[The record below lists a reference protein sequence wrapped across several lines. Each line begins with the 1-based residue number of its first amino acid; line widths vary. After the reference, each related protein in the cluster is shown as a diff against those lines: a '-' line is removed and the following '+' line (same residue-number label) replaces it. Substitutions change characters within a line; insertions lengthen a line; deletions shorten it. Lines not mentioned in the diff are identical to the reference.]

1 MRTKLRVLPLLLLV
15 MLVFSLPAFAQ
26 DEMPANETMSAD
38 GWITYAADS
47 CDYGG
52 EIQSITAVDA
62 QTVTFQLC
70 PNFPDPA
77 FPSKVAFSGFA
88 IHSSDQLLATGG
100 GGAELLQNP
109 IGTGP
114 WKFDH
119 WDLGNEIVF
128 TRNENYWGP
137 KAIEDTLIF
146 RWNSEAAARL
156 VELQAGNVD
165 GIDNPSPLDFD
176 VIAADPNLQLL
187 PREGLNVLYLGV
199 NNTIAP
205 FDNVKVRQAVSE
217 AIDKQRIV
225 DNFYPAG
232 SSVADQFM
240 PTSIFGYTKEVA
252 PLPYDTSAAMALLDE
267 AAAEGVSLPIDVPL
281 SYRDVVRSYLPQP
294 GVVAADIQQQLN
306 SLGDGAYF
314 NVTIDV
320 QELTTFLD
328 NASAGVLPL
337 FLLGWG
343 ADYPDATNFLDYHF
357 GAGSS
362 DSFGDKFAAITE
374 PLQQGARL
382 ADPAARYPYYIEANT
397 AIRDLVPMVPI
408 AHGGSGVAYRAEIE
422 NAQVSPLG
430 NEQYSQMTDPSDD
443 NFIWMQNGEPG
454 SLYCN
459 DETDGE
465 SLRACEQINESLL
478 AYEPGGTAV
487 VPGLADTYEAS
498 DDLLTWTFHLREGVT
513 FHDGSALDANDVVM
527 TYAVVWDAANPM
539 HVGRTGNFDYFSAL
553 FAAFL
558 NTPAS

>member
-1 MRTKLRVLPLLLLV
+1 MSPRFRLLSLALLV
-15 MLVFSLPAFAQ
+15 IFALSVPALAQ
-26 DEMPANETMSAD
+26 DMPANQTVSDD
-38 GWITYAADS
+38 GWITYAAES

-62 QTVTFQLC
+62 TTVQFQLC
-70 PNFPDPA
+70 YPDPA
-77 FPSKVAFSGFA
+77 LPAKVAFSGFA
-88 IHSSDQLLATGG
+88 IHSSDQLQATGG
-100 GGAELLQNP
+100 GGDILTNP

-128 TRNENYWGP
+128 TRYDDYYGD
-137 KAIEDTLIF
+137 KTIEDTLIF

-165 GIDNPSPLDFD
+165 GIDNIAPLDFD
-176 VIAADPNLQLL
+176 TVANDPNLQLF
-187 PREGLNVLYLGV
+187 PREGLNVMYLGV

-205 FDNVKVRQAVSE
+205 FDNVSVRQAVAH
-217 AIDKQRIV
+217 AIDKQRII
-225 DNFYPAG
+225 DNFYPPG

-240 PTSIFGYTKEVA
+240 PTSIFGYTSEVA
-252 PLPYDTSAAMALLDE
+252 PLAYDQAAAMQLLDE
-267 AAAEGVSLPIDVPL
+267 SGVTLPIEVPL

-320 QELTTFLD
+320 QESTTFLD
-328 NASAGVLPL
+328 NASAGTLPL

-357 GAGSS
+357 GSGANA
-362 DSFGDKFAAITE
+362 SFGDKFPEITG
-374 PLQQGARL
+374 PLQDGARL
-382 ADPAARYPYYIEANT
+382 ADPAARYPFYVEANT

-408 AHGGSGVAYRAEIE
+408 AHGGSAIAYRAAIA
-422 NAQVSPLG
+422 NAHVSPLG
-430 NEQYSQMTDPSDD
+430 NEQFSQMEDPDD
-443 NFIWMQNGEPG
+443 SNFVWMQNGEPG

-465 SLRACEQINESLL
+465 SLRACEQVSESLL
-478 AYEPGGTAV
+478 AYEVGGTAV
-487 VPGLADTYEAS
+487 VPGLAESYEAS
-498 DDLLTWTFHLREGVT
+498 EDLLTWTFHLREGVK
-513 FHDGSALDANDVVM
+513 FHDGSDLDANDVVM
-527 TYAVVWDAANPM
+527 TYAAEWDVASPL

-553 FAAFL
+553 FGAFL
-558 NTPAS
+558 NVE